1 MLTSSG
7 GKKKRRKKREGKPMS
22 KQGERE
28 DFVHQV
34 AGQSVTSKQLGGII
48 VRKKFSYKISCIL
61 KLQPYLVSF
70 YWK

>member
-1 MLTSSG
+1 MLTSSAHRRG
-7 GKKKRRKKREGKPMS
+7 GRKKREGKPMS
-22 KQGERE
+22 KQGGRE

-34 AGQSVTSKQLGGII
+34 AGQSVTPKQLGGII

-61 KLQPYLVSF
+61 KLQSYLVSF